1 MISDYINLKL
11 VRMRGADQ
19 WSWTAPS
26 PAESSDRHAP
36 GLVFVFVKSGLGQF
50 VSGVSR
56 LLLSPGGILVLNRS
70 VSGSFSAV
78 NDGEVVFWS
87 FSAAFEHLVPLFD
100 GYQICKL
107 PAIIERFRSPRVYGA
122 SSRLARECYQLLETV
137 PSQFSLA
144 HRGQLLC
151 VIAAIL
157 SEELKSVESHP
168 SGFDRVEERM
178 LRVFEQLSPS
188 DLMCLSV
195 KQMAAKLGCSRRH
208 LGRLF
213 HKHFGT
219 SVNGLRTELRL
230 LKAVYLLRNP
240 AAKIIN
246 VAHESGF
253 NHLGLFHATFKR
265 RFGSTPSEWRRLTP
279 PGAGSTVPTP
289 PSVTLRLLDDVSDP
303 AVDGFSSDPGAHRMI
318 VRLAP
323 PPRKLKTDD
332 CASARRAS

>member
-1 MISDYINLKL
+1 
-11 VRMRGADQ
+11 
-19 WSWTAPS
+19 
-26 PAESSDRHAP
+26 
-36 GLVFVFVKSGLGQF
+36 
-50 VSGVSR
+50 
-56 LLLSPGGILVLNRS
+56 
-70 VSGSFSAV
+70 
-78 NDGEVVFWS
+78 
-87 FSAAFEHLVPLFD
+87 
-100 GYQICKL
+100 
-107 PAIIERFRSPRVYGA
+107 
-122 SSRLARECYQLLETV
+122 
-137 PSQFSLA
+137 
-144 HRGQLLC
+144 

-265 RFGSTPSEWRRLTP
+265 RFG
-279 PGAGSTVPTP
+279 
-289 PSVTLRLLDDVSDP
+289 
-303 AVDGFSSDPGAHRMI
+303 
-318 VRLAP
+318 
-323 PPRKLKTDD
+323 
-332 CASARRAS
+332 